1 LPFSQLNVNGKAAW
15 FLMHTHVAC
24 RRDGMIVDQVPAFV
38 YEIPISYFYNF
49 IRNSNIMDAFDR
61 LIDIMD
67 RLRGPG
73 GCPWDAEQDH
83 KSIMKHLIEE
93 TYELAEAVD
102 SGDPHAMLEELGDV
116 LLHVVFHSVI
126 ARDKGEFAL
135 AEVIDHLCEKL
146 IYRHPHV
153 FGDTTVADSKEVIRN
168 WEKLKGAEAGKRDRP
183 SILSDIP
190 VDLPALLRAMKI
202 QSKVSRVGF
211 DWEGPEGVIDK
222 LNEETRE
229 LAEAMDS
236 GDRDRIEDE
245 IGDLIFSAVNMAR
258 LLKVDPEAAL
268 RRTCAKFIHR
278 FQEIENVAR
287 EKGVGLADMPM
298 AEKDRIWEAAK
309 EK

>member
-1 LPFSQLNVNGKAAW
+1 
-15 FLMHTHVAC
+15 
-24 RRDGMIVDQVPAFV
+24 
-38 YEIPISYFYNF
+38 
-49 IRNSNIMDAFDR
+49 MDAFDR

-93 TYELAEAVD
+93 TFELAEAVD
-102 SGDPHAMLEELGDV
+102 GGDPHAMLEELGDV

-190 VDLPALLRAMKI
+190 ANQPALLRALKI

-211 DWEGPEGVIDK
+211 DWDGPEGVLDK

-236 GDRDRIEDE
+236 GDRERIEDE
-245 IGDLIFSAVNMAR
+245 LGDLMFSAVNIAR

-268 RRTCAKFIHR
+268 RRTCAKFIRR
-278 FQEIENVAR
+278 FQEIEKVAT
-287 EKGVGLADMPM
+287 EKEIRLSDMPM

-309 EK
+309 GK

>member
-1 LPFSQLNVNGKAAW
+1 MKSLNEHFAYNTALVGYA
-15 FLMHTHVAC
+15 M
-24 RRDGMIVDQVPAFV
+24 MVDRALGFV
-38 YEIPISYFYNF
+38 YGRTHCISINRTR
-49 IRNSNIMDAFDR
+49 ISDIMDAFDR

-93 TYELAEAVD
+93 AYELADAVD

-168 WEKLKGAEAGKRDRP
+168 WEKLKGAEEGKRDRP

-190 VDLPALLRAMKI
+190 VDLPALLRALKI

-229 LAEAMDS
+229 LAEALDS
-236 GDRDRIEDE
+236 GDRGRIEDE

-268 RRTCAKFIHR
+268 RRTCAKFIRR

-287 EKGVGLADMPM
+287 ENGVGLADMPM
-298 AEKDRIWEAAK
+298 VEKDHIWEAAK
-309 EK
+309 GK